1 MNKISVKIKITL
13 WYTIIMLVISITA
26 LFVML
31 SVSREILI
39 KESGTRL
46 AESVNRMI
54 PMINDPRH
62 NIEDIPNFRFFND
75 GVHTA
80 IYNDDGKLI
89 KGFIPFEFIENVS
102 LTNDTVQEIKYDGE
116 EFLVYMHETMAKGN
130 RPYQIR
136 GVISISDEG
145 LMLESVKKTNLIM
158 IFIFVAA
165 AALGGYLITK
175 NALKPVSKIS
185 DTAKN
190 ISKSKDLSQRIS
202 LGKGNDEL
210 HSLANTF
217 DEMLDK
223 LEDTLEKEKQ
233 FTSDASHELRTP
245 IAVITSECEYALEYA
260 SSLDE
265 AKESILSIKRQTD
278 RMAKLVSELL
288 TIARMDRKSIPLNFE
303 KINFSELLKAVCDE
317 QAEIHEDNIKLTRC
331 IEPDVYAMADSAL
344 IIRLLVNLIDNAYNY
359 GKDNG
364 EITVSLSQNT
374 ENIIC
379 VVSDDGIGIAEEN
392 INKIW
397 ERFYRADKSRTD
409 NGGSMGL
416 GLSMVK
422 WIAQCHNGNISV
434 ESKLGVGSTFT
445 LVLPKKI

>member
-1 MNKISVKIKITL
+1 
-13 WYTIIMLVISITA
+13 
-26 LFVML
+26 
-31 SVSREILI
+31 
-39 KESGTRL
+39 
-46 AESVNRMI
+46 
-54 PMINDPRH
+54 
-62 NIEDIPNFRFFND
+62 
-75 GVHTA
+75 
-80 IYNDDGKLI
+80 
-89 KGFIPFEFIENVS
+89 
-102 LTNDTVQEIKYDGE
+102 
-116 EFLVYMHETMAKGN
+116 
-130 RPYQIR
+130 
-136 GVISISDEG
+136 
-145 LMLESVKKTNLIM
+145 
-158 IFIFVAA
+158 
-165 AALGGYLITK
+165 
-175 NALKPVSKIS
+175 
-185 DTAKN
+185 
-190 ISKSKDLSQRIS
+190 
-202 LGKGNDEL
+202 
-210 HSLANTF
+210 
-217 DEMLDK
+217 MLDK

-303 KINFSELLKAVCDE
+303 KINFSELLKVVCDE

-331 IEPDVYAMADSAL
+331 IEPDVYAMADSVL

-374 ENIIC
+374 ENIVC

-392 INKIW
+392 TNKIW

>member
-1 MNKISVKIKITL
+1 MNKMSVKIKITL

-39 KESGTRL
+39 NDSITRL
-46 AESVNRMI
+46 VESVNRMM
-54 PMINDPRH
+54 PMINDPRR
-62 NIEDIPNFRFFND
+62 NLEDIPNFRFFNN

-80 IYNDDGKLI
+80 IYDADGKLI
-89 KGFIPFEFIENVS
+89 KGFIPFEFIENVN
-102 LTNDTVQEIKYDGE
+102 LTNDTVQAIKYNGE
-116 EFLVYMHETMAKGN
+116 EYLVYMREVMGN
-130 RPYQIR
+130 RPCQIR

-145 LMLESVKKTNLIM
+145 LMLDSVKKTNLIM

-265 AKESILSIKRQTD
+265 AKESISSIKRQTD
-278 RMAKLVSELL
+278 RMAKLVSQLL
-288 TIARMDRKSIPLNFE
+288 TIARMDRKSVPLNFE
-303 KINFSELLKAVCDE
+303 MINLSELLKVVCDE
-317 QAEIHEDNIKLTRC
+317 QADIHEDNIKLTRH
-331 IEPDVYAMADSAL
+331 ITPDVYAMVDSAL
-344 IIRLLVNLIDNAYNY
+344 IIRLLVNLIDNAYSY

-364 EITVSLSQNT
+364 EITVSLSQNAD
-374 ENIIC
+374 NIIC
-379 VVSDDGIGIAEEN
+379 VVADDGIGIAEEN

-397 ERFYRADKSRTD
+397 ERFYRADESRTG
-409 NGGSMGL
+409 NSGSMGL

-434 ESKLGVGSTFT
+434 ESELGVGSTFT
-445 LVLPKKI
+445 LVLPKNI